1 MAKKI
6 RCALLHRNLDGGQSW
21 HDEQLQ
27 RSLQFPGNSVPNLL
41 RIRVIQY
48 TNLNLFKLALIIV
61 LINLLLLFN

>member
-1 MAKKI
+1 
-6 RCALLHRNLDGGQSW
+6 
-21 HDEQLQ
+21 LQ